1 MVKLTTEMNGN
12 FTLITV
18 FIRIFAGAIIYFEA
32 DFPQNMF
39 SIFEK
44 LYFGESN
51 YSSRLVID
59 ICTIAIKSGIWD
71 IPVVGFGM
79 TVLYRVKHL
88 VGKNAL

>member
-59 ICTIAIKSGIWD
+59 ICTAIKKWNLGCSCGWIWD
-71 IPVVGFGM
+71 DCSLSV
-79 TVLYRVKHL
+79 
-88 VGKNAL
+88 